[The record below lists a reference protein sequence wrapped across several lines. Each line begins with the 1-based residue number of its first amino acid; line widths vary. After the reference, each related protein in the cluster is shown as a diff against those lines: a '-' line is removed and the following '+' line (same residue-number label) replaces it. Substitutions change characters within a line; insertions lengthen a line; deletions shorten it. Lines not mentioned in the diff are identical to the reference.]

1 VQDRPWRALFW
12 PAACALAVAGALIAY
27 DAGRMNSATMDE
39 PFHAMAGAEYV
50 ISGTYFANLEHPP
63 LAKLLAGVSLR
74 LAGARAPR
82 VPRPFSMRT
91 AEQPG
96 PWAFSGDP
104 LAPGALMRAARRPFY
119 GLFFLLILAVAAGVR
134 HWGGDLAG
142 LSAAALVAFEPTH
155 LAHAAVVHTD
165 LAASLGF
172 FGTIAL
178 ALLAV
183 ERRSFLLWGA
193 TGAALGATLAA
204 KFSAVLLVPV
214 IASLAL
220 AAVLIDRRKARR
232 EGRAADDRPLRGLLV
247 AAPVALAVLFGSYAV
262 AMRSMSRADEEAAVR
277 VFLASR
283 QAPPAMVERIVSLS
297 RFVPPAGHYAA
308 GLAGIELQNRSG
320 GGVNYLRG
328 RLSPDGFWDY
338 FFVAFAVKTPL
349 GLLFV
354 LLAGGAALLLGRSR
368 LDLTLSAF
376 LFPALYLFVSGMATS
391 YNIGIRHMMPA
402 VPLLVTAAVLALVR
416 ALTPRAA
423 AAVLL
428 LGAVAQAAEVARV
441 HPHEMSFFN
450 LAAGGPENG
459 EAWLN
464 DSNLDWGQDLL
475 RLAAELKTRGEDA
488 GTTVA
493 YFGGDDPA
501 VEIPRARV
509 FDPRRPEIPPGLYAV
524 SSFLLCC
531 GPETLLVHGDARG
544 AAGYERLRR
553 AVRERGTP
561 VGRVGYSI
569 HLIRISGGKEPAR

>member
-12 PAACALAVAGALIAY
+12 PAACALSVAGALVAY
-27 DAGRMNSATMDE
+27 DAGRLNSATMDE
-39 PFHAMAGAEYV
+39 PFHALAAAEYV
-50 ISGTYFANLEHPP
+50 IAGTYYANLEHPP
-63 LAKLLAGVSLR
+63 LTKLLAGVSLR

-91 AEQPG
+91 AEQPR
-96 PWAFSGDP
+96 PWAFSGSP
-104 LAPGALMRAARRPFY
+104 LAPAALFSAARRPFY
-119 GLFFLLILAVAAGVR
+119 GLFFLLVLVVGASVR
-134 HWGGDLAG
+134 HWGGELAG
-142 LSAAALVAFEPTH
+142 LAAAALVAFEPTH
-155 LAHAAVVHTD
+155 LAHAAVVHSD

-178 ALLAV
+178 TLLAI

-214 IASLAL
+214 VASLAL

-232 EGRAADDRPLRGLLV
+232 EGRAADDRPLHGLLV
-247 AAPVALAVLFGSYAV
+247 VAPVALAVLLGSYAV
-262 AMRSMSRADEEAAVR
+262 AMRSMSREDARSAVR
-277 VFLASR
+277 MFLASR
-283 QAPPAMVERIVSLS
+283 GAPPGTVDRVVALS
-297 RFVPPAGHYAA
+297 RIFPPAGHYAA
-308 GLAGIELQNRSG
+308 GLVGIEVQNRTG

-338 FFVAFAVKTPL
+338 FFVAFGVKTPV
-349 GLLFV
+349 GLLLV
-354 LLAGGAALLLGRSR
+354 LLAGGTALLMGRAR
-368 LDLTLSAF
+368 LDLTLSAL
-376 LFPALYLFVSGMATS
+376 LFPALYLFISGMATS
-391 YNIGIRHMMPA
+391 YNIGLRHMLPA
-402 VPLLVTAAVLALVR
+402 ITLLVAAAVLALVR
-416 ALTPRAA
+416 ALPARTAA
-423 AAVLL
+423 AFLL
-428 LGAVAQAAEVARV
+428 LGAALQVVEVARV

-450 LAAGGPENG
+450 VLAGGPGNG

-475 RLAAELKTRGEDA
+475 RLAAELKTRGEEA
-488 GTTVA
+488 RTTVA

-509 FDPRRPEIPPGLYAV
+509 FDPARPDLPDGLYAV

-531 GPETLLVHGDARG
+531 GPETLLLHGDAAG

-553 AVRERGTP
+553 AVLERGTP

-569 HLIRISGGKEPAR
+569 HLIRISGGREPAR